1 MKLVSVA
8 EMRTVEQEADAS
20 GISYADMME
29 NAGRGLADILLE
41 LPYEEGEEELEIIGL
56 VGPGNN
62 GGDALVAMAQMAA
75 QGWRV
80 RAYLIQRKFYNDP
93 YIERLQQAGGEIIQ
107 VEEDK
112 GFEMLSAFLGTATVV
127 LDGVL
132 GTGIRLPL
140 KGEIGSVLKAAKEE
154 ITKLEFPPYIVAV
167 DCPSGVDSDTGEAA
181 EECIPADLTVT
192 MAAVKQ
198 GLLRFPAFSLIG
210 DLQVVDIGIDNRIK
224 GWDKIKHEVSDE
236 TTIRLILP
244 QRPRDAHKGTF
255 GTALVTAGSVNY
267 TGAAFLAGKAA
278 YRVGAGLVTLAIPD
292 PLHQVLAGQLPEA
305 TWVLLP
311 HELGVISEN
320 AAEVLRK
327 NLKQATALLIGPG
340 FGMEDTT
347 LEFILKLLKTKS
359 DLKKGSARI
368 GFVQNGKAQT
378 EEKAVPLPPLVI
390 DADGLKLLAKIP
402 DWPTC
407 LPPFTILTPHPGEM
421 SDLTKLT
428 KDAIQSDRQLI
439 ASKFAQQWGHIVVLK
454 GAFTVVAAPNG
465 QTTTIPFASA
475 ALARA
480 GTGDV
485 LAGIIVG
492 LLAQGVKAYEA
503 AIAGAWIHAKAG
515 LHAAKLIG
523 NSASVLAGDVLDS
536 ISQVITE
543 LE

>member
-1 MKLVSVA
+1 MI
-8 EMRTVEQEADAS
+8 EQEADSS

-140 KGEIGSVLKAAKEE
+140 KGEIGGVLKAAKEE

-210 DLQVVDIGIDNRIK
+210 DLQVVDIGINNSIK

-278 YRVGAGLVTLAIPD
+278 YRVGAGLVTLAIPA

-368 GFVQNGKAQT
+368 GFVQNGKVQT
-378 EEKAVPLPPLVI
+378 EEKTVPLPPLVI
-390 DADGLKLLAKIP
+390 DADGLKLLARVP

-428 KDAIQSDRQLI
+428 KDIIQSDRQLI
-439 ASKFAQQWGHIVVLK
+439 ASKFAQQWGHVVVLK

-515 LHAAKLIG
+515 LYAAKLIG